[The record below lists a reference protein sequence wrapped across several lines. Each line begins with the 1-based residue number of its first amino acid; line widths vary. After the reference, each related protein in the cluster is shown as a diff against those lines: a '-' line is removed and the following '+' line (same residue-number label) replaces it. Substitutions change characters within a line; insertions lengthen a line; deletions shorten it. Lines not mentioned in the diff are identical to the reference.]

1 MYLIHIFV
9 VAQKAV
15 KESNKPD
22 CKKIIFD
29 LPIQFWGISKS
40 KNCLVEIFN
49 NQFIVQNYKR
59 VAVMT
64 FGEKTSDVEVK
75 LSIQLKDGSWK
86 EQTMSAGRFWYTVDA
101 AKKKKKENKM
111 Y

>member
-1 MYLIHIFV
+1 
-9 VAQKAV
+9 
-15 KESNKPD
+15 
-22 CKKIIFD
+22 
-29 LPIQFWGISKS
+29 
-40 KNCLVEIFN
+40 
-49 NQFIVQNYKR
+49 
-59 VAVMT
+59 MT

-101 AKKKKKENKM
+101 CRKRRKKKNKM